1 MVSED
6 SDGYVHMDL
15 GELRAQ
21 VREDIAAFTNLHMQ
35 FRLRAH
41 REISRFLTLYAAH
54 HPTYRV
60 PRDINAADACSQYV
74 IDCLRAVLEGGHH
87 GPLLLYGLL
96 FMDPSTGGLANFV
109 WQLGLLYEDE
119 EPVVSAATVNAARLC
134 RQLLEDIMERED
146 IMAPIDAADRDARYD
161 IYVACGGFTDIVNSI

>member
-1 MVSED
+1 MVSAD

-15 GELRAQ
+15 DELREE
-21 VREDIAAFTNLHMQ
+21 VRHDIAAFTNLHMQ
-35 FRLRAH
+35 FQLRAH
-41 REISRFLTLYAAH
+41 REISRFLTRYAAH

-109 WQLGLLYEDE
+109 WQLGLLE

-134 RQLLEDIMERED
+134 RQLLEDIMARED
-146 IMAPIDAADRDARYD
+146 IMAPIESADRNARDD
-161 IYVACGGFTDIVNSI
+161 IDILCAGFTDIIGD

>member
-15 GELRAQ
+15 NELRAE
-21 VREDIAAFTNLHMQ
+21 VRQDIATFTNLHMQ

-54 HPTYRV
+54 HPAYRA
-60 PRDINAADACSQYV
+60 PRDINPSDACSQYV
-74 IDCLRAVLEGGHH
+74 IDCLRAVLEEGNS
-87 GPLLLYGLL
+87 LLLYGLL

-109 WQLGLLYEDE
+109 WQLGLLYEVR
-119 EPVVSAATVNAARLC
+119 EPLVSAETVNAARLC
-134 RQLLEDIMERED
+134 RQLLEDIMERAD
-146 IMAPIDAADRDARYD
+146 IMAPIEAADGGARNDMY
-161 IYVACGGFTDIVNSI
+161 IMCGGFMDITGD